1 MTVLRARTQP
11 ETPDTVV
18 RFTMTKGRAMAVGV
32 IIECKGATLDQY
44 DQVLAKMGRTPR
56 GRGAP
61 GSLFHWVTATEDGIR
76 VTDVWQT
83 REEFETFAAEQIGP
97 LSAEAGFPAPPVIT
111 FHDVHN
117 YDSADGPA

>member
-1 MTVLRARTQP
+1 
-11 ETPDTVV
+11 
-18 RFTMTKGRAMAVGV
+18 MAVGV
-32 IIECKGATLDQY
+32 VIECKGATLSQY
-44 DQVLAKMGRTPR
+44 DEALAKMGRQPF

-83 REEFETFAAEQIGP
+83 REEFETFAQETIGP
-97 LSAEAGFPAPPVIT
+97 ITVAVGFPSPPAIT

-117 YDSADGPA
+117 YDTTLGSA